1 MRANGMT
8 FRPRHISDPVV
19 TEDLGDMERTEDGP
33 HRDEVGVKTM
43 TVSVTRGLSELPL
56 PPVWTIVSE

>member
-1 MRANGMT
+1 MRADGMT

-19 TEDLGDMERTEDGP
+19 AEDLCDMERTEDGP

-43 TVSVTRGLSELPL
+43 TVLVTMQGAIRITSASC
-56 PPVWTIVSE
+56 VDHSF